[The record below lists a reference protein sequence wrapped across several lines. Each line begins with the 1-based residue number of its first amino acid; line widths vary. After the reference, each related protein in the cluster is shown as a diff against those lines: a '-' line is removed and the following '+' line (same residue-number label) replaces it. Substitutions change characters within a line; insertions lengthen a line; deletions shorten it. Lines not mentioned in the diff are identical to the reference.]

1 MTSRTSFCNRT
12 LLRKNITRFWPLWSL
27 FAFLLFLV
35 FTMPLLTGLFS
46 GRGLESVCSTLET
59 ATSLIETHVVSECLV
74 LCPYA
79 IVCAVCC
86 FGYLHRTR
94 SAYMLHAFP
103 VSRGILF
110 RTNLIS
116 GLLFMAVP
124 WTAICGID
132 LLLASMLQAE
142 SIVLLLGA
150 LLQSYALGLLTYLF
164 FYGLAVF
171 CMNMTGRAVHGV
183 LLYCL
188 LNYLPVVLEGL
199 TRLLIEPL
207 LYGYDFS
214 STERLTAL
222 SPAINLLLVVS
233 NLSAPSNSGAFFT
246 SAVLRTRLTGLWIYE
261 GVIAAVGAAL
271 MALAWCLYR
280 RRRMESCGEAIAFP
294 FARPIVKYLM
304 TLLSALF
311 IGYLTRLILFGATSA
326 GRFLPTMLFLL
337 IGGFIGFFGAEMLLH
352 RSARVFKKR
361 AWIGYGCFAAIVLL
375 AFACIRFDWLG
386 IVRYVPQVEQ
396 VEYAMVGTGTYFSE
410 SLGLK
415 LTSEEDVAE
424 LTELQ
429 KELLE
434 HRAENFDYF
443 GSGYDELCLTYHLKN
458 GKTVSRRYSRNALEA
473 EEPRIDAQIDALLT
487 RGDLNGDYFD
497 RLLSETDR
505 VNVTDYGEYNSTSDF
520 TLSSKQIAE
529 LRECLV
535 QDAQEGNIYAFDK
548 YNTNSDDYVYRIT
561 LYGDGFLNSFLIT
574 KKAKASTAFLKT
586 VLNLI

>member
-27 FAFLLFLV
+27 FTFLLFLV
-35 FTMPLLTGLFS
+35 FTMPILTGLFS
-46 GRGLESVCSTLET
+46 GRGLESTRSTLET

-142 SIVLLLGA
+142 SIALLLGA

-214 STERLTAL
+214 SSELFTAL
-222 SPAINLLLVVS
+222 SPAINLLLVKS
-233 NLSAPSNSGAFFT
+233 GLSVPVDSVDFLAST
-246 SAVLRTRLTGLWIYE
+246 VLPNLWIYE

-294 FARPIVKYLM
+294 FARPIVKYLVA
-304 TLLSALF
+304 LLSALF

-337 IGGFIGFFGAEMLLH
+337 IGGFIGFFGAEMLLR

-361 AWIGYGCFAAIVLL
+361 AWVGYGCFAAIVLL

-396 VEYAMVGTGTYFSE
+396 VEYAVVGTGTYFSE

-415 LTSEEDVAE
+415 LTSEEDVAK
-424 LTELQ
+424 LTKFQ
-429 KELLE
+429 KELME
-434 HRAENFDYF
+434 HRTENFDYT
-443 GSGYDELCLTYHLKN
+443 GYDELCLTYHLKN
-458 GKTVSRRYSRNALEA
+458 GKTVRRIYSRNALEV
-473 EEPRIDAQIDALLT
+473 EEQPLNSQIDALLT

-505 VNVTDYGEYNSTSDF
+505 VNVTDYGTYNSTSDF

-535 QDAQEGNIYAFDK
+535 RDAQEGNIYAFDK
-548 YNTNSDDYVYRIT
+548 YNTYSDDYVYRIT
-561 LYGDGFLNSFLIT
+561 LYGDGFLNSFLIS
-574 KKAKASTAFLKT
+574 KKAKATTAFLKT
-586 VLNLI
+586 VWD

>member
-35 FTMPLLTGLFS
+35 FTMPILTGLFS
-46 GRGLESVCSTLET
+46 GRGLESTRSTLET

-142 SIVLLLGA
+142 SIAPLLGA

-214 STERLTAL
+214 STELFTAL
-222 SPAINLLLVVS
+222 SPAINLLLVKS
-233 NLSAPSNSGAFFT
+233 GLSVPVDSVDFLAST
-246 SAVLRTRLTGLWIYE
+246 VLPNLWIYE
-261 GVIAAVGAAL
+261 GVIAAAGAAL

-280 RRRMESCGEAIAFP
+280 RRQIESCGEAIAFP
-294 FARPIVKYLM
+294 FARPIVKYLVA
-304 TLLSALF
+304 LLNALF

-337 IGGFIGFFGAEMLLH
+337 IGGFIGFFGAEMLLR

-361 AWIGYGCFAAIVLL
+361 AWVGYGCFAAIVLL

-396 VEYAMVGTGTYFSE
+396 VEYAVVGTGTYFSE

-415 LTSEEDVAE
+415 LTSEGDVAK
-424 LTELQ
+424 LTEFQ

-434 HRAENFDYF
+434 HRTENFDYF

-458 GKTVSRRYSRNALEA
+458 GKTVKRRYSRNALEA
-473 EEPRIDAQIDALLT
+473 EEPQIDAQIDALLT

-497 RLLSETDR
+497 RLLSETTR
-505 VNVTDYGEYNSTSDF
+505 VIVTDYEAYNSTSDF

-529 LRECLV
+529 LRECLIR
-535 QDAQEGNIYAFDK
+535 DAQEGNIYAFDK
-548 YNTNSDDYVYRIT
+548 YNTNSYDYVYRIT
-561 LYGDGFLNSFLIT
+561 LYGDGFLNSFLIS
-574 KKAKASTAFLKT
+574 KKAKATTAFLKT
-586 VLNLI
+586 VLN

>member
-35 FTMPLLTGLFS
+35 FTMPFLTKLFF
-46 GRGLESVCSTLET
+46 GRGLEWDRSNLM
-59 ATSLIETHVVSECLV
+59 AAALIATHVVSECLV

-142 SIVLLLGA
+142 SIAPLLGA

-214 STERLTAL
+214 SSELFTAL
-222 SPAINLLLVVS
+222 SPAINLLLVKS
-233 NLSAPSNSGAFFT
+233 GLSVPVDSVDFLAST
-246 SAVLRTRLTGLWIYE
+246 VLPNLWIYE
-261 GVIAAVGAAL
+261 GVIAAAGAAL

-280 RRRMESCGEAIAFP
+280 RRQIESCGEAIAFP
-294 FARPIVKYLM
+294 FARPIVKYLVA
-304 TLLSALF
+304 LLNALF

-337 IGGFIGFFGAEMLLH
+337 IGGFIGFFGAEMLLR

-396 VEYAMVGTGTYFSE
+396 VEYAVVGTGTYFSE

-415 LTSEEDVAE
+415 LTSEGDVAE
-424 LTELQ
+424 LTEFQ

-434 HRAENFDYF
+434 HRTENFDYF

-458 GKTVSRRYSRNALEA
+458 GKTVKRRYSRNALET
-473 EEPRIDAQIDALLT
+473 EEPQIDAQIDALLT

-505 VNVTDYGEYNSTSDF
+505 VNVTDYGTYNSISDF

-548 YNTNSDDYVYRIT
+548 YNTNSDDHVYRIT
-561 LYGDGFLNSFLIT
+561 LYGDGFLNSFLIS
-574 KKAKASTAFLKT
+574 KKAKATTAFLKT
-586 VLNLI
+586 VWD